1 MAIVFAGSAL
11 ASPIYHF
18 NDNIRGPRTHHYRY
32 KYSPPPRP
40 VPPPHRYHNHRHPVP
55 PPPPHWR
62 YHDYPPPHPPHLRD
76 KRKIRPGVHFYI
88 HLSDTAKKRVHAA
101 KHRDKLVAF
110 VKENKY
116 GKTTNQEAERIVNA
130 CMKTHDP
137 LLYLSLIKT
146 ESSYYPRAVSK
157 VGARGLGQVM
167 YSVHHKDLKRKG
179 IISTKEDLFNIEKNV
194 RASEHVYS
202 NYLEESN
209 GSHQKALAKYLGCH
223 SKSYIRKT
231 LETYSHLKKITG
243 A

>member
-1 MAIVFAGSAL
+1 MFAGSAL
-11 ASPIYHF
+11 AAPMVAYHH

-40 VPPPHRYHNHRHPVP
+40 VPPPRYHHQHRHPVP

-62 YHDYPPPHPPHLRD
+62 HYPPPPPPHLHD
-76 KRKIRPGVHFYI
+76 GRKFRPGVRFYI
-88 HLSDTAKKRVHAA
+88 QISDTAKKRVQAV
-101 KHRDKLVAF
+101 KHRDKLLAF

-116 GKTTNQEAERIVNA
+116 GKTTDAEAKRIVDA
-130 CMKTHDP
+130 CLKTHDP
-137 LLYLSLIKT
+137 LIYLSLIKT

-223 SKSYIRKT
+223 SRSYINKT
-231 LETYSHLKKITG
+231 LKTYSQLKKIVG